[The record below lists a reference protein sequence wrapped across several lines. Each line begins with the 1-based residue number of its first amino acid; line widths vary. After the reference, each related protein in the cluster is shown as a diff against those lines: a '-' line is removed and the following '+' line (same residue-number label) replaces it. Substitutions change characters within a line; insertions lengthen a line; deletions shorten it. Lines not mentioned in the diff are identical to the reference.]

1 MVPVVP
7 LSDSAAYD
15 MFARNLARGVGY
27 KFHNGRPTA
36 FWPVGTAFVYSLVY
50 RAFGESYV
58 PIVALNLILGVAVV
72 GLSMVLARRYFGSRA
87 ALFAGLIL
95 SFWPLLVEYSTILAS
110 ELPFL
115 VSMLAAWLVWTDARC
130 GLAGRSALAGVA
142 LAAAS
147 YFRPTA
153 LLLPLV
159 LAIPEL
165 RNREQRRLQV
175 VQIILVG
182 LVMSA
187 CFAPWIVRNYRV
199 FGEFVLIS
207 TNGGANSWLGN
218 RPGASGFYE
227 GAVPNLPVM
236 SEVEFDRL
244 LAAEA
249 SAYIRDHPGA
259 FVTRSLTKLIRLHE
273 RESIGVVWNQ
283 YGLERVFRPSVI
295 LAIKL
300 ASNVYWWAVLALAA
314 LGIALLSR
322 TNGFWWTLC
331 HPATLVWGYFA
342 VVHAVTLI
350 QDRHHMPCIPSIAA
364 FAALA
369 LDRLCCRCE
378 PAQQNSSATAALFM
392 ALGFVLR

>member
-1 MVPVVP
+1 
-7 LSDSAAYD
+7 
-15 MFARNLARGVGY
+15 
-27 KFHNGRPTA
+27 
-36 FWPVGTAFVYSLVY
+36 VY

-72 GLSMVLARRYFGSRA
+72 GLSMVLAHRYFGSRA

-95 SFWPLLVEYSTILAS
+95 SLWPLLVEYTTILAS

-159 LAIPEL
+159 LAIPWL
-165 RNREQRRLQV
+165 RNREQRRSQV

-182 LVMSA
+182 LVMAA

-207 TNGGANSWLGN
+207 TNGGANTWLGN

-227 GAVPNLPVM
+227 AAVPNVTGM
-236 SEVEFDRL
+236 TEVESDRL

-249 SAYIRDHPGA
+249 SAYIREHPAA

-273 RESIGVVWNQ
+273 RESIGVAWNQ
-283 YGLERVFRPSVI
+283 AGLERVFRPAVI

-300 ASNVYWWAVLALAA
+300 ASNVYWWAVLVLAA

-322 TNGFWWTLC
+322 ANGFWSTLF

-369 LDRLCCRCE
+369 LDRLCCRWE
-378 PAQQNSSATAALFM
+378 PAQQNCPVSDESGTTPA
-392 ALGFVLR
+392 G